1 MEGAILATMRRRGA
15 AMLGR
20 VCAGLAALC
29 ALAASPAA
37 AQTTASANSQVAIHE
52 PISVLAL
59 QDMDFGQIVTDG
71 TTGTVTIVPNPTQ
84 TCNVTGALVRS
95 GPCRAAIFSGYAQ
108 WLSTIRVQRMPGNQ
122 IVLTGPGGATM
133 TVDNLTYTSDAALI
147 PWGSSPTYV
156 QYLVIAGDGMY
167 LFRVGG
173 RLNVGVNQQPG
184 VYTGTITVQL
194 NYN

>member
-1 MEGAILATMRRRGA
+1 MP
-15 AMLGR
+15 GR
-20 VCAGLAALC
+20 ASAGLAALC
-29 ALAASPAA
+29 ALVWSPAV
-37 AQTTASANSQVAIHE
+37 AQTTASADSQAVIHE
-52 PISVLAL
+52 PISVYAV

-71 TTGTVTIVPNPTQ
+71 SPGTVTIVPNATQ
-84 TCNVTGALVRS
+84 TCNVTGTLVRT
-95 GPCRAAIFSGYAQ
+95 GPCRAAIFSGYAS
-108 WLSTIRVQRMPGNQ
+108 WLSTLRVQRMPGNQ

-133 TVDNLTYTSDAALI
+133 TVDNLTYTSDSAMI